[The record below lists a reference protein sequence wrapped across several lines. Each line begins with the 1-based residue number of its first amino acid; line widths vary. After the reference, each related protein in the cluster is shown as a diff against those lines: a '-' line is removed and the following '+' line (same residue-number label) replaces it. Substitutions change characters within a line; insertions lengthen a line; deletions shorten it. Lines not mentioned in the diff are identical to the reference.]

1 MNSFEWNKIFGGI
14 LAAALLVMVIR
25 IVTEDVI
32 FAHHDLEEDAFPI
45 EVAEDTTAAPVVAEE
60 QGPSLAELLANAT
73 AEQGEKLFRQCAA
86 CHTATADGGN
96 RIGPNLH
103 GVVGAQVASKA
114 GFNYSAALTGV
125 GGEWTYEKLDA
136 FLTNPK
142 GFAPGTRMSF
152 AGLRKETDR
161 AKMIQFLRSMSPDA
175 PALPEVEAA
184 AEEMME
190 EAKEE
195 TGGMMMMAPPTEQ

>member
-45 EVAEDTTAAPVVAEE
+45 EVVEDTTAAPVVEEE

-73 AEQGEKLFRQCAA
+73 AEQGEKLFRQCGA
-86 CHTATADGGN
+86 CHTAAEGGGH

-114 GFNYSAALTGV
+114 GFNYSSALSGI
-125 GGEWTYEKLDA
+125 GGTWTYEKLNT
-136 FLTNPK
+136 FLTNPRA
-142 GFAPGTRMSF
+142 FAPGTKMSF
-152 AGLRKETDR
+152 AGFRKETDR
-161 AKMIQFLRSMSPDA
+161 AKVIQFLRSMSPDA
-175 PALPEVEAA
+175 PALPKVEAA

-190 EAKEE
+190 DAKEE
-195 TGGMMMMAPPTEQ
+195 TGGMMMAPPTEQ